1 MIMKSRK
8 SRKRKE
14 YLRHIIRLSLL
25 RGNPRDY
32 KITDIK
38 DIIDDFY
45 YWSARDALKIL
56 NNGRDLIAE
65 QMRMT
70 ISILETITNTAH
82 I

>member
-1 MIMKSRK
+1 MRLPRK

-14 YLRHIIRLSLL
+14 YLRHIIRHSLL
-25 RGNPRDY
+25 FGNPRDY

-65 QMRMT
+65 QMRNDY
-70 ISILETITNTAH
+70 EG
-82 I
+82 

>member
-1 MIMKSRK
+1 MMSRK

-14 YLRHIIRLSLL
+14 FLRYIIRYSLL
-25 RGNPRDY
+25 MGNPRDY

-45 YWSARDALKIL
+45 YWSAREALKIL

-65 QMRMT
+65 QM
-70 ISILETITNTAH
+70 
-82 I
+82 